1 MAWLNIYDRRSTYG
15 YTDGTWRAARERA
28 KQVMIANLRDRCVV
42 LTTYG
47 ELVDDLRSIIDFG
60 TPRSPVFHCLL
71 GQIADEEEEQGRGL
85 LSAVVVHK
93 GDLRPGSGFYDGAA
107 SWGRDTADPDACWAA
122 ELKRLQQQWP

>member
-1 MAWLNIYDRRSTYG
+1 
-15 YTDGTWRAARERA
+15 
-28 KQVMIANLRDRCVV
+28 MIANLRDRCVV